1 MTTILV
7 ADDDPRIVEMLR
19 MTLAY
24 EGYTVVVAHDGEMA
38 LREARLA
45 P

>member
-7 ADDDPRIVEMLR
+7 VDDDPRIVEMLR

-24 EGYTVVVAHDGEMA
+24 EGYTNVA
-38 LREARLA
+38 A
-45 P
+45 PRR